1 MAINET
7 IFKGRKWRVCIDKS
21 AKKWNRYSYW
31 TAASDVEFDDGSTL
45 ENRMSSM
52 KGITKNIDSGDGY
65 AADISLVKSIK
76 TSLTNLI
83 TSLTNLVNSI
93 NNRLGGLRFYEDS
106 NGKWVVGADSVP
118 KKLGSSI
125 MDYANAIVHVLPVT
139 RNRDL
144 GNINSTVSHIAEFD
158 LSILPGY
165 ENFIFGENIVS
176 LTVSYSP
183 PQIMSHTTG
192 MLMLNKLQYNIDSL
206 DYNKVAITDFL
217 EGGTYAPKL
226 DNNDS
231 IFVFDG
237 ESVKQQPIKVHENG
251 INNPAYYRY
260 SLYSLYVQ
268 NTGKLYIISFNSG
281 YPTAISLYRL

>member
-118 KKLGSSI
+118 KKLGSGLDDI
-125 MDYANAIVHVLPVT
+125 ANVK
-139 RNRDL
+139 N
-144 GNINSTVSHIAEFD
+144 GNITENVQTYTSTMDDSYLLVSGTTVAGSDGDAWGENGVSGKNVIGCWTDITTDGKIIAEKNIQYGVKNTDENQSHPTQIIWF
-158 LSILPGY
+158 ILVQCDNGQSVFVRNNTWGHNSKNNGGTSGTY
-165 ENFIFGENIVS
+165 
-176 LTVSYSP
+176 L
-183 PQIMSHTTG
+183 IMS
-192 MLMLNKLQYNIDSL
+192 
-206 DYNKVAITDFL
+206 
-217 EGGTYAPKL
+217 P
-226 DNNDS
+226 
-231 IFVFDG
+231 
-237 ESVKQQPIKVHENG
+237 
-251 INNPAYYRY
+251 
-260 SLYSLYVQ
+260 
-268 NTGKLYIISFNSG
+268 
-281 YPTAISLYRL
+281 